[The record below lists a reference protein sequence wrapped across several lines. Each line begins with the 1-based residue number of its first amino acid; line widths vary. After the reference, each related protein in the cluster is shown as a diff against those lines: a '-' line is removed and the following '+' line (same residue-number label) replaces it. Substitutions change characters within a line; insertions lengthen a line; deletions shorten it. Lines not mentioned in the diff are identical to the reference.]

1 MIEFDSISKTYLGGK
16 IAVHNINMTIKDGE
30 FVVFIG
36 TSGSGKTTCMRM
48 INKMIEPTD
57 GKILINGTDIKKLN
71 SVELRRSIGYVIQQI
86 GLMPHMTI
94 FDNIVMVPRLLKKA
108 ESELRPLAENLI
120 AKVNLPVEILDRYPK
135 ELSGG
140 QQQRIG
146 VIRAL
151 SADQD
156 IILMDEPFGALDPIT
171 RESLQQL
178 VKNLQKELGKTFVFV
193 THDID
198 EALDLADKIAIM
210 DKGQLIQYDTPE
222 NILKN
227 PANKFVRN
235 LLGEKRI
242 QNASLDYLPVSDVMI
257 KYPKSINDKRSIQDA
272 LEIMHKSRVDSI
284 FLVDDDNILIG
295 YTDVFKIRDSGKI
308 DGMVS
313 DVALPVEAINE
324 KTVLK
329 DAIYYINDLGHRN
342 LPIVDDERRLVGL
355 VTRASIMD
363 IVYKSFLRDYAPENE
378 NKELIQATP
387 EKNQEV

>member
-120 AKVNLPVEILDRYPK
+120 AKVNLPVEFLDRYPK